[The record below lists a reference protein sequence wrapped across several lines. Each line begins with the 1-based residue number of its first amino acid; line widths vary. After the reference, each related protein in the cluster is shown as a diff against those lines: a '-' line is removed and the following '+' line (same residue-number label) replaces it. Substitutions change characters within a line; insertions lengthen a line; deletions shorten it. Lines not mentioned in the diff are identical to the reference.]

1 MKKKMSKKGMMGME
15 MYKSPAAK
23 KMHEKGESMKMKMKE
38 RLLDIMTLLDVII
51 PNLLINVLGYH
62 TSF

>member
-38 RLLDIMTLLDVII
+38 MRK
-51 PNLLINVLGYH
+51 GGK
-62 TSF
+62 S